1 MILIEEVLSYEIY
14 YTVMSWELLNSERFG
29 WFTVT
34 LFERSGYIA
43 QCWRDICSYF

>member
-1 MILIEEVLSYEIY
+1 VNASAGLDM
-14 YTVMSWELLNSERFG
+14 
-29 WFTVT
+29 FTVT